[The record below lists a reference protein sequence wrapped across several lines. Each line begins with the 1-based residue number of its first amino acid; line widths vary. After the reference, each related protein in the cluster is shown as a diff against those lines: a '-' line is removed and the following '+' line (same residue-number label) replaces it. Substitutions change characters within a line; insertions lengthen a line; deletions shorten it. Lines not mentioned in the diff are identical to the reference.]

1 LRRQVL
7 AGDPGGWRQGLGVLQ
22 HRGIEA
28 WLHAWHA
35 LPATA
40 PAQPS
45 APPAR
50 PAPGTGDQLVA
61 VLATMALSCLAA
73 GG

>member
-1 LRRQVL
+1 M
-7 AGDPGGWRQGLGVLQ
+7 LQ
-22 HRGIEA
+22 HRGIAA

-35 LPATA
+35 LPAAA
-40 PAQPS
+40 PGRPS

-61 VLATMALSCLAA
+61 VLATMALSRLAA
-73 GG
+73 SG